1 MPTEQVVVGYE
12 TGDGTERTVT
22 VAVDR
27 TERDPDG
34 TFRGY
39 ADGTEVAEVPGATF
53 AVAAEQYGGGV

>member
-1 MPTEQVVVGYE
+1 MPTEQVVVGFE
-12 TGDGTERTVT
+12 TPNGTERTVT

-34 TFRGY
+34 TFRGF

-53 AVAAEQYGGGV
+53 AVAAAHYEG